1 MRVVVIGGGAAG
13 IFCAGLVAE
22 GGNECILLEKN
33 ERIGKKLYITG
44 KGRCNVTHYCT
55 ARDFLDGVVTN
66 AKFLT
71 SAIYQFP
78 PQSTIDF
85 LEKHGVPTKVE
96 RGDRVFPVSD
106 KANDIISAFEK
117 FARSNGVQ
125 IKLNTMV
132 KDIVVED
139 GKIVGVK
146 TDNGF
151 FSCDRVVVATGGKSY
166 SSTGSTGDGYILANR
181 LGHNI
186 IEPKPALSALIADG
200 VDGLAGLSLKNVTA
214 TAMVDGKT
222 IDSHFGEM
230 LFTHD
235 GLSGP
240 IILTLS
246 SLINRYY
253 NGGKFTS
260 QVKVAIDLKPALDE
274 AQLDG
279 RLLRDF
285 SANPNCAIK
294 NVLTSLMPK
303 SLIPIV
309 LSGAQIPPTL
319 TVNSVTKAQRARLL
333 TTIKHLTFDIEDM
346 ARLDF
351 AIVTKG
357 GVDVSQINPKT
368 MESRLVKGLYFVGEV
383 LDVDAYTGG
392 YNIQIALSTAVSAA
406 KACIE

>member
-22 GGNECILLEKN
+22 GGYECILLEKN

-55 ARDFLDGVVTN
+55 ARDFLEGVVTN

-85 LEKHGVPTKVE
+85 LESHGVPTKVE
-96 RGDRVFPVSD
+96 RGDRVFPLTD
-106 KANDIISAFEK
+106 KANDVISAFER
-117 FARSNGVQ
+117 FARGSGAQ
-125 IKLNTMV
+125 IRLNATV
-132 KDIVVED
+132 LDIVVED

-146 TDNGF
+146 TD
-151 FSCDRVVVATGGKSY
+151 SELIPCDRVVVATGGKSY
-166 SSTGSTGDGYILANR
+166 SSTGSTGDGYVFAKR
-181 LGHNI
+181 LGHKI
-186 IEPKPALSALIADG
+186 IEPKPALSALIARG

-214 TAMVDGKT
+214 TAIVDGKS

-253 NGGKFTS
+253 EGGKFLS
-260 QVKVAIDLKPALDE
+260 QVKISIDLKPALDE
-274 AQLDG
+274 AQLDS

-285 SANPNCAIK
+285 SAAPNSAIK

-303 SLIPIV
+303 SLIPVV
-309 LSGAQIPPTL
+309 LSSAQIPLTL
-319 TVNSVTKAQRARLL
+319 AVNSVTKAQRAKLL
-333 TTIKHLTFDIEDM
+333 NTLKHLTFDIEDM

-357 GVDVSQINPKT
+357 GVDVTQINPKT
-368 MESRLVKGLYFVGEV
+368 MESKLIEGLYFVGEV

-392 YNIQIALSTAVSAA
+392 YNIQIALATAVSAA
-406 KACIE
+406 KACID

>member
-1 MRVVVIGGGAAG
+1 MRVVVVGGGAAG
-13 IFCAGLVAE
+13 TFCAGLVAE
-22 GGNECILLEKN
+22 SGNECILLEKN

-85 LEKHGVPTKVE
+85 LESHGVPTKVE

-125 IKLNTMV
+125 IKLNTSV

-146 TDNGF
+146 TNNEF
-151 FSCDRVVVATGGKSY
+151 IPCDRVVVATGGKSY
-166 SSTGSTGDGYILANR
+166 SSTGSTGDGYAFAKK

-200 VDGLAGLSLKNVTA
+200 VDGLAGLSLKNITA
-214 TAMVDGKT
+214 TAIVDGKSV
-222 IDSHFGEM
+222 DSHFGEM

-253 NGGKFTS
+253 EGGKFIS
-260 QVKVAIDLKPALDE
+260 QVKVSIDLKPALDE
-274 AQLDG
+274 EQLDK

-285 SANPNCAIK
+285 SSTPNAAIK
-294 NVLTSLMPK
+294 NVLSALCPK
-303 SLIPIV
+303 SLIPII
-309 LSGAQIPPTL
+309 LSQARITPTL
-319 TVNSVTKAQRARLL
+319 AVNSVTKAQRAKLL
-333 TTIKHLTFDIEDM
+333 NTVKHLTFDVKDM

-357 GVDVSQINPKT
+357 GVDVTQINPKT

-392 YNIQIALSTAVSAA
+392 YNVQIALATANCAA
-406 KACIE
+406 KACLE